1 MLGLE
6 LLVVLAAILLGA
18 RLGGAAM
25 GNAAMLGV
33 ATLVFVFGLPPS
45 GPPGTVLAIVLSV
58 VTAAATLQAAGGMEL
73 LVGLA
78 EKALRARPRW
88 ITFLGPAVAYLFTFC
103 SGTGHVA
110 YAILPVIA
118 EVARKA
124 GIRPERPMA
133 ISVIASQQ
141 AITASP
147 LSAATAGLLAI
158 LASSSLTVG
167 GSAIELWHILAI
179 AIPSTFLGCMLGA
192 FAMCFVGR
200 ELADDPEYQ
209 RRLAAGLAASATP
222 VPELAP
228 AQRRG
233 AARAVLLFVAASL
246 AIVAFG
252 MVESLR
258 PRTNE
263 ILRPPASVSADE
275 LERAVEELLVEERR
289 QEHVTRE
296 ALAES
301 LRELAARPGEVRETS
316 VPMATL
322 IQVVMYCAAA
332 LIVIVCRVD
341 PAKIVATPVATAGL
355 VAVISILGLG
365 WLGNCFFDGNREAIV
380 GALSDTIRAQP
391 WVFALGLFGLSV
403 LLFSQAST
411 VAALMPLGIALGLP
425 ATTLIAFFPAVNGY
439 FLLPTYGTI
448 VAAVAFDG
456 TGTTR
461 IGRYVLNH
469 SFLLPGLVSTVA
481 AIGIGSLLSHLLF
494 G

>member
-1 MLGLE
+1 MLALE
-6 LLVVLAAILLGA
+6 LLTVLAAILLGA
-18 RLGGAAM
+18 RLGGVAM

-33 ATLVFVFGLPPS
+33 AVLVFAFGLPPS

-158 LASSSLTVG
+158 LASSSLAIG
-167 GSAIELWHILAI
+167 GSPIELWHILAI

-192 FAMCFVGR
+192 FVMCFVGR
-200 ELADDPEYQ
+200 ELADDPEFQ
-209 RRLAAGLAASATP
+209 RRLAAGLAEGSAP
-222 VPELAP
+222 AQELAP
-228 AQRRG
+228 EQRASAR
-233 AARAVLLFVAASL
+233 RAVLLFVAASL
-246 AIVAFG
+246 AIVVFG
-252 MVESLR
+252 LVESLR
-258 PRTNE
+258 PRTSE
-263 ILRPPASVSADE
+263 LARPASSISASE
-275 LERAVEELLVEERR
+275 LERAVEGLREEERR
-289 QEHVTRE
+289 QESITRE
-296 ALAES
+296 
-301 LRELAARPGEVRETS
+301 ELAARLETLSARPAELREVG

-322 IQVVMYCAAA
+322 IQIVMYCAAA
-332 LIVIVCRVD
+332 LIVLICRVD
-341 PAKIVATPVATAGL
+341 PARIVATPVATAGL

-365 WLGNCFFDGNREAIV
+365 WLGNCFFDGNSSAIV
-380 GALSDTIRAQP
+380 GALSDTIREMP

-448 VAAVAFDG
+448 VAAVAFDS

-469 SFLLPGLVSTVA
+469 SFQLPGLVSTIA
-481 AIGIGSLLSHLLF
+481 AIGIGFALASLFF